1 MIEPASLNER
11 IVGMD
16 ERRSEP
22 RRRVLQTGKIV
33 LDTGGVID
41 CTIRD
46 RSSSGARLKVAT
58 VIGIP
63 DKFALLIGPD
73 EKHSVDVTWRK
84 QGELGVHF
92 AS

>member
-1 MIEPASLNER
+1 
-11 IVGMD
+11 MD
-16 ERRSEP
+16 EHRSEP
-22 RRRVLQTGKIV
+22 RRRVLLTGKIV

-46 RSSSGARLKVAT
+46 RSNSGARLKVAS

-63 DKFALLIGPD
+63 DKFALLIGTD
-73 EKHSVDVTWRK
+73 ERHAANVTWRK

-92 AS
+92 AL

>member
-1 MIEPASLNER
+1 MS
-11 IVGMD
+11 MD

-22 RRRVLQTGKIV
+22 RRRVLLPGKIV
-33 LDTGGVID
+33 LDGGGAID

-46 RSSSGARLKVAT
+46 RSGSGARLKVAS

-63 DKFALLIGPD
+63 DVFTLVVGGAD
-73 EKHSVDVTWRK
+73 ERHAVDVAWRK
-84 QGELGVHF
+84 PTKMGVHF